1 MKIQVI
7 NTKLD
12 VLGAN
17 WSKFDTNHKHLSEV
31 KSDALLD
38 TEYTK
43 TRIYDRCLS
52 LYTEAK
58 AALLIERDAK
68 EQTNP
73 VSGTQLADVSALTT
87 AANRQSLPELTL
99 GTCNGDYLAWRPF
112 QDMFIAVIGRH
123 TELSD
128 VEKMHYLKTSLTGDA
143 AQLIANIAVSGDF
156 FSSAWDRL
164 VERFENK
171 RLLYSA

>member
-12 VLGAN
+12 VLEAN
-17 WSKFDTNHKHLSEV
+17 WSKFDINHEHLSEV

-43 TRIYDRCLS
+43 TRIYDRCLR

-73 VSGTQLADVSALTT
+73 VSGTQLADVSALIT

-99 GTCNGDYLAWRPF
+99 GTFNGD
-112 QDMFIAVIGRH
+112 
-123 TELSD
+123 
-128 VEKMHYLKTSLTGDA
+128 
-143 AQLIANIAVSGDF
+143 
-156 FSSAWDRL
+156 
-164 VERFENK
+164 
-171 RLLYSA
+171 